1 MSTHAEES
9 LGERLRRL
17 RESLHLTQAG
27 LAQALGQASADGKK
41 PSDSSISLWERNEV
55 QPGNRWLDAYARLF
69 STGTTAKSPSSA
81 ESSDEPILSE
91 QDLRTQLRS
100 LRERSPEESSEMP
113 SVIPRRHRGFWMFND
128 RQRITVVGTPMY
140 SKWVERI
147 AYADPYHPNYIESIR
162 NADMDATVRLVVH
175 LTRTNPDSTIE
186 FLTHDRLEAKHFTGH
201 LVILGGADTSFP
213 SPETEDT
220 PAEQRS
226 RSELGRY
233 LRELKLP
240 VLTRLPSGGDDE
252 YDTEFVVLTD
262 SDNRPTPGGVREEI
276 YAPAFVRYRIGERN
290 EREFV
295 HSYPQLDY
303 DVGLLVRQL
312 NPSNSATTL
321 TICSG
326 VFSRGSLGAVA
337 ATTDE
342 YLARPNENF
351 IRAKFGPSEEA
362 DPLRFWM
369 LFKVPIRRTS
379 DGATTLPPDLSQT
392 MLRGAALS

>member
-1 MSTHAEES
+1 MSARAPES

-17 RESLHLTQAG
+17 RESLHLTQAA
-27 LAQALGQASADGKK
+27 LAQALGQVAADGKK

-55 QPGNRWLDAYARLF
+55 QPGDRWLDAYARLF
-69 STGTTAKSPSSA
+69 S
-81 ESSDEPILSE
+81 SSDEPNVSE
-91 QDLRTQLRS
+91 QDLRTHLRS
-100 LRERSPEESSEMP
+100 LREMSTEESPEMP
-113 SVIPRRHRGFWMFND
+113 TVTQSPHRGFWAFSD
-128 RQRITVVGTPMY
+128 GQPITVVGTPMY

-162 NADMDATVRLVVH
+162 NADMDATIKLAVY
-175 LTRTNPDSTIE
+175 LTRANPDSNIE
-186 FLTHDRLEAKHFTGH
+186 FLTHDRLQARHFTGH
-201 LVILGGADTSFP
+201 LVILGGADTSF
-213 SPETEDT
+213 SSTETEDT
-220 PAEQRS
+220 PTEQRS

-233 LRELKLP
+233 LRDLKLP
-240 VLTRLPSGGDDE
+240 MFTRLPKDGDDE

-262 SDNRPTPGGVREEI
+262 SDKRPTPEGAREET
-276 YAPAFVRYRIGERN
+276 YAPAFVKYRIGGRN
-290 EREFV
+290 EQEFV
-295 HSYPQLDY
+295 HSYPQLEY

-342 YLARPNENF
+342 ILAGPNENF
-351 IRAKFGPSEEA
+351 IRQNFGASEETN
-362 DPLRFWM
+362 PLRFWM

-379 DGATTLPPDLSQT
+379 EGAMTLPPDLSQT
-392 MLRGAALS
+392 ILRGAGLS